1 MQKELFF
8 VTILNGDIMKTKDLA
23 KNAIVLAFYMLLIG
37 LNPYGFYMFQLRI
50 GEALSVLPFFNRKFV
65 PALILGGALANFAS
79 PLGPIDMIVGGS
91 CAIITYALSKFIKN
105 VYLNSLIFSCVS
117 GLLVT
122 LELFKTGNLDM
133 TMKLPFLISFVSIAG
148 STLIVTSIA
157 CVIINKTKLKEL
169 IKNN

>member
-1 MQKELFF
+1 
-8 VTILNGDIMKTKDLA
+8 
-23 KNAIVLAFYMLLIG
+23 
-37 LNPYGFYMFQLRI
+37 
-50 GEALSVLPFFNRKFV
+50 
-65 PALILGGALANFAS
+65 
-79 PLGPIDMIVGGS
+79 MIVGGS

-148 STLIVTSIA
+148 STLIVTSLA